1 MATEEEANAIIETAL
16 SQGLKRSTVGSGETE
31 GKTAHEDRGRTSENS
46 WDSDSPAAKKMITRS
61 FQLTN
66 IEEDGGKRDGLQ
78 VVRYLPG
85 QGYNTHP
92 DFFRNSAD
100 SDFDFHPYSG
110 GSNRF
115 AT

>member
-1 MATEEEANAIIETAL
+1 
-16 SQGLKRSTVGSGETE
+16 
-31 GKTAHEDRGRTSENS
+31 
-46 WDSDSPAAKKMITRS
+46 MIARS

-66 IEEDGGKRDGLQ
+66 IEEDDGKRDGLQ
-78 VVRYLPG
+78 VVRYIPG

-92 DFFRNSAD
+92 DYFTTQDD